1 MLKYFSILPNYFI
14 EFTITR
20 MNRQEQ
26 FLKLQGQT
34 NQAPYLIDVEKAEG
48 IYIWDKSGKR
58 YMDMIAGVAVT
69 NVGHRHPRIIEAIK
83 NQLDKHLHVMVYG
96 EYIQDAQLDLANNL
110 ASILPKSLSCSYIV
124 NSGTEAN
131 EAAIKLAKRYTGR
144 SEIISCR
151 LSYHGSTHGSLSVTG
166 NETKKARY
174 RPLLPLVK
182 FIEFNNIE
190 SLELITDKSAC
201 VIIETIQ
208 GDAGLREPTQKF
220 ITALRHKCTKTGAL
234 LILDEVQVGM
244 GRTGKMF
251 AFEHYNIKPDILTLG
266 KGLGGGMPIGAFIS
280 SHKIMHELTHNPMLG
295 HITTFGGHP
304 VNCAAAN
311 ACIDV
316 LKAENWIAES
326 HSNGEFLADMLLQND
341 EVLEVRQKG
350 LFFAVE
356 MGSFDRVKLV
366 VDKCL
371 EKGLIGFWFLSTP
384 TAFRLS
390 PPLSITKAELA
401 TAGQL
406 ILEAILETKA

>member
-1 MLKYFSILPNYFI
+1 
-14 EFTITR
+14 
-20 MNRQEQ
+20 MNRQQQ

-34 NQAPYLIDVEKAEG
+34 NQTPYLIDVEKAEG
-48 IYIWDKSGKR
+48 IYIWDKSGKK

-69 NVGHRHPRIIEAIK
+69 NVGHRHPKVLAAIQT
-83 NQLDKHLHVMVYG
+83 QLDKHLHVMVYG
-96 EYIQDAQLDLANNL
+96 EYIQDSQLDLANNL
-110 ASILPKSLSCSYIV
+110 ASILPDNLHCSYIV

-144 SEIISCR
+144 SEIISCKQ
-151 LSYHGSTHGSLSVTG
+151 SYHGSTHGSLSVTG
-166 NETKKARY
+166 NETKKAKY
-174 RPLLPLVK
+174 RPLLPMVK
-182 FIEFNNIE
+182 FIEFNSIK
-190 SLELITDKSAC
+190 SLELITKKSAC

-208 GDAGLREPTQKF
+208 GDAGLREPTQQF
-220 ITALRHKCTKTGAL
+220 ISKLRQKCTETGTL
-234 LILDEVQVGM
+234 LIFDEVQVGM
-244 GRTGKMF
+244 GRTGEMF
-251 AFEHYNIKPDILTLG
+251 AFEHYNVLPDILTLG

-280 SHKIMHELTHNPMLG
+280 NHEIMHELTHNPMLG

-311 ACIDV
+311 ACITI
-316 LKAENWIAES
+316 LKEETWIEESNEKGKYLTNLLMENA
-326 HSNGEFLADMLLQND
+326 

-356 MGSFDRVKLV
+356 MGSFERVKLV

-390 PPLSITKAELA
+390 PPLSITKEELSL
-401 TAGQL
+401 AGEI
-406 ILEAILETKA
+406 ILEAIVETKM

>member
-1 MLKYFSILPNYFI
+1 M
-14 EFTITR
+14 TR
-20 MNRQEQ
+20 EEQ
-26 FLKLQGQT
+26 FLKFQGQT
-34 NQAPYLIDVEKAEG
+34 NPSPYLIDVDRAEG
-48 IYIWDKSGKR
+48 IYIWDKSGKK

-69 NVGHRHPRIIEAIK
+69 NIGHKHPKVIQAIK

-96 EYIQDAQLDLANNL
+96 EYIQDTQLDLANNL
-110 ASILPKSLSCSYIV
+110 ASILPTKLNCSYIV

-131 EAAIKLAKRYTGR
+131 EAAIKLAKRTTGR
-144 SEIISCR
+144 SEIIACQS
-151 LSYHGSTHGSLSVTG
+151 SYHGSTHGSLSVTG
-166 NETKKARY
+166 NETKKANY
-174 RPLLPLVK
+174 RPLLPMVK

-190 SLELITDKSAC
+190 SLNIITGKTAC

-208 GDAGLREPTQKF
+208 GDAGLREPTIEF
-220 ITALRHKCTKTGAL
+220 ITKLREVCNTNGTL
-234 LILDEVQVGM
+234 LIFDEVQVGM

-251 AFEHYNIKPDILTLG
+251 AFEHYNVIPDILTLG
-266 KGLGGGMPIGAFIS
+266 KGLGGGMPIGAFMS
-280 SHKIMHELTHNPMLG
+280 SYDIMQNLTHNPMLG

-304 VNCAAAN
+304 VITAAAN
-311 ACIDV
+311 ASIDV
-316 LKAENWIAES
+316 LKSENWIEQSEAKAKILVDLL
-326 HSNGEFLADMLLQND
+326 LAND

-390 PPLSITKAELA
+390 PPLSITNEEIRQ
-401 TAGQL
+401 AGQI
-406 ILEAILETKA
+406 ILEAIKETK